1 MAAAHRWEGQ
11 RIYCTT
17 NTLAYKKNTVESGLY
32 CLLGR
37 HRLISSTATVL
48 SWPTASLQ
56 STDHCA
62 VARHPTRTDWCLVI
76 WDTTAVVATMPTLWN
91 AGVHAYTHANL
102 QQWWPAACCM
112 ALADSYCCCC
122 LYLYAAHSKTSHS
135 ARASCGF
142 SVKITLSWPLR
153 RALQIRSRSI
163 DCYGRP

>member
-1 MAAAHRWEGQ
+1 MAAAHRWGQ
-11 RIYCTT
+11 RKFIAPPTLSRIKKYCW
-17 NTLAYKKNTVESGLY
+17 V
-32 CLLGR
+32 
-37 HRLISSTATVL
+37 RLILFAGATPANQQHSNSVEL
-48 SWPTASLQ
+48 ANRQPPVNWSLCRGTTPAD
-56 STDHCA
+56 S
-62 VARHPTRTDWCLVI
+62 CLVI

-163 DCYGRP
+163 DRYGRP